1 MKQYQLLIASLL
13 CIIIVALAPI
23 KSEANTI
30 ISVDGIKVNNT
41 KDTNQTQP
49 ITNSPITLSGPVG
62 EVTFYYELVADAK
75 GKESKIVLNTE
86 NSELLIAPSSLSV
99 SIDNK
104 MVKSIAINGDKPV
117 RELTIPIKGDALKEG
132 VHAVTVK
139 YYGVLKEGICVKQ
152 GTSANWLTLNINSNY
167 QLNGLVK
174 KSDVTL
180 GEYPTKFV
188 GTEEQPVYIVIPDKA
203 STSTLNS
210 ALQMTSFLTNQSSRK
225 DTVQII
231 RESKIKELNQ
241 NVVFIG
247 LPSEFSNSNIKKLW
261 QNANVKQ
268 TANALNLSIR
278 TLKQGQKETS
288 AMFVTANKAADL
300 EDRMAILTNQQFSKQ
315 LSGLDLSIKDI
326 PKQLKLTQNGS
337 VTLEQFGAENIT
349 LDSQSTNSAHYYYY
363 VSANTQLNK
372 AFTLNLKLKKSESIT
387 SIKEQME
394 LDKGTNMELIV
405 NVNNIPHSVNLR
417 TLADSK
423 DGIYNV
429 SVPIDAKAIRDNRL
443 IDLQFQT
450 TGLGVNNP
458 CKETDE
464 KRWIYIDKDSSF
476 TFPIIQNTS
485 EQKRITFAAFP
496 YPFVSTE
503 GMAVVVLP
511 KKADVS
517 DEHLLK
523 LYSAI
528 LQGVQQPTIQLK
540 TAEQV
545 TANDVEKANVIFI
558 GGPNEQPLLQ
568 KKVNDLIVSYKG
580 NKAVLS
586 DEGFVSETVQQF
598 SWIQKNPWS
607 KGNDSILVIDHQGST
622 PDYMENNFLEEI
634 INSDELAT
642 VVVQSSDKQFFT
654 NAEYEKTNKQLSID
668 SKNGKSNNSI
678 SKWWIVGFGGLLL
691 LIGLLI
697 FRVKRRKYKKLR

>member
-13 CIIIVALAPI
+13 CIIIVALAPT
-23 KSEANTI
+23 KSEANTT
-30 ISVDGIKVNNT
+30 ISVNGVKVNNV
-41 KDTNQTQP
+41 KDTNQPQP
-49 ITNSPITLSGPVG
+49 FTNSPITLNGPAA
-62 EVTFYYELVADAK
+62 EVTFYYELVEDAK

-117 RELTIPIKGDALKEG
+117 REMTIPIKGDALKEG

-152 GTSANWLTLNINSNY
+152 GTSANWLTLNINSYY
-167 QLNGLVK
+167 QLNGLVE

-210 ALQMTSFLTNQSSRK
+210 ALQMTNFLTNQSGRK
-225 DTVQII
+225 NTVQII

-241 NVVFIG
+241 NAVFIG
-247 LPSEFSNSNIKKLW
+247 VPSEFSNSNIKKLW
-261 QNANVKQ
+261 QDANVKQ

-278 TLKQGQKETS
+278 TIKQGQQETS
-288 AMFVTANKAADL
+288 AMFVTANKATDI
-300 EDRMAILTNQQFSKQ
+300 EDRMAILTNPQFSKQ
-315 LSGLDLSIKDI
+315 LSGLDLSVKDL

-337 VTLEQFGAENIT
+337 VTLEQLGAENIT

-394 LDKGTNMELIV
+394 LDTSTNIELIV
-405 NVNNIPHSVNLR
+405 YVNNIPHSVNLR

-450 TGLGVNNP
+450 TGLSVNDS

-464 KRWIYIDKDSSF
+464 KRWIYIEKDSSI
-476 TFPIIQNTS
+476 TFPIIQNAN
-485 EQKRITFAAFP
+485 EQKGITFAAFP

-503 GMAVVVLP
+503 GRTMVVLP
-511 KKADVS
+511 QKTDVS
-517 DEHLLK
+517 DKQLLK
-523 LYSAI
+523 LYNAI

-545 TANDVEKANVIFI
+545 TAKDVENANVIFI

-568 KKVNDLIVSYKG
+568 KNVNDLIVSYKG
-580 NKAVLS
+580 NKPVLS

-607 KGNDSILVIDHQGST
+607 KGNNSILVMDHQGST
-622 PDYMENNFLEEI
+622 PDYIENNFLQEV
-634 INSDELAT
+634 INTDELAT

-654 NAEYEKTNKQLSID
+654 NAEYAKTNNQVSID
-668 SKNGKSNNSI
+668 SKNGKSNNTI
-678 SKWWIVGFGGLLL
+678 SKWWIVGFAGLLL

-697 FRVKRRKYKKLR
+697 FRVKRKKYKKLR

>member
-41 KDTNQTQP
+41 KGTNQTQP
-49 ITNSPITLSGPVG
+49 ITNSPITLNGPAG

-75 GKESKIVLNTE
+75 GQESKIVLNTE

-117 RELTIPIKGDALKEG
+117 REMTVPIKGDALKEG

-152 GTSANWLTLNINSNY
+152 GTSANWLTLNINSYY

-174 KSDVTL
+174 KSDVSL

-203 STSTLNS
+203 STSSLNS
-210 ALQMTSFLTNQSSRK
+210 ALQMTSFLTNQSGRK
-225 DTVQII
+225 NTVQII

-247 LPSEFSNSNIKKLW
+247 VPSEFSNSNIKKLW
-261 QNANVKQ
+261 QDVNVKQ
-268 TANALNLSIR
+268 KANALNLSIR
-278 TLKQGQKETS
+278 TLKQGQQETS
-288 AMFVTANKAADL
+288 AMFVTANKATDL
-300 EDRMAILTNQQFSKQ
+300 EDRMAILTNPQFSKQ
-315 LSGLDLSIKDI
+315 LSGLDLSVRDI

-363 VSANTQLNK
+363 VSADTQLNK

-387 SIKEQME
+387 SIKEQTE
-394 LDKGTNMELIV
+394 LDTSTNIELIV

-450 TGLGVNNP
+450 TGLGVNDP

-464 KRWIYIDKDSSF
+464 KRWIYIEKDSNF
-476 TFPIIQNTS
+476 TFPIIQKAN
-485 EQKRITFAAFP
+485 EQKGITFAAFP

-503 GMAVVVLP
+503 GMTVVVLP
-511 KKADVS
+511 KKTDVS
-517 DEHLLK
+517 DEQLLK

-568 KKVNDLIVSYKG
+568 KKVTDLIVSYNG

-586 DEGFVSETVQQF
+586 DEGFVSETAQQF
-598 SWIQKNPWS
+598 SWIQNNPWS
-607 KGNDSILVIDHQGST
+607 KGNNSILVIDHQGST
-622 PDYMENNFLEEI
+622 LDYMENNFLEEI
-634 INSDELAT
+634 IHSDELAT

-654 NAEYEKTNKQLSID
+654 NAEYVKTSKQLSID

-678 SKWWIVGFGGLLL
+678 SKWWIVGFAGLLL

>member
-152 GTSANWLTLNINSNY
+152 GTSANWLTLNINSYY

>member
-13 CIIIVALAPI
+13 CIIIVALAPT
-23 KSEANTI
+23 KSEANTT
-30 ISVDGIKVNNT
+30 ISANGIKVNNV
-41 KDTNQTQP
+41 KDTNQPQP
-49 ITNSPITLSGPVG
+49 FTNAPITLNGPAG

-99 SIDNK
+99 SVDNK

-117 RELTIPIKGDALKEG
+117 REMTIPLKGDALKEG
-132 VHAVTVK
+132 IHAVTVK
-139 YYGVLKEGICVKQ
+139 YYGVLKEGMCVKQ
-152 GTSANWLTLNINSNY
+152 GTSANWLTLNINSYY
-167 QLNGLVK
+167 QLEGLVK
-174 KSDVTL
+174 KTDVTL
-180 GEYPTKFV
+180 GDYPANFV
-188 GTEEQPVYIVIPDKA
+188 GTEEQPVYIVMPDKP
-203 STSTLNS
+203 STNTLNS
-210 ALQMTSFLTNQSSRK
+210 ALQMTNFLSNQSGRK
-225 DTVQII
+225 NAVQIT

-247 LPSEFSNSNIKKLW
+247 VPSEFSNSNIKKLW
-261 QNANVKQ
+261 QDANVKQ
-268 TANALNLSIR
+268 TADALHLSIR
-278 TLKQGQKETS
+278 TLKHGQQETS
-288 AMFVTANKAADL
+288 AMFVTANKATDL
-300 EDRMAILTNQQFSKQ
+300 EDRIAILTNPQFSKQ
-315 LSGLDLSIKDI
+315 LSGLDLSVKDI
-326 PKQLKLTQNGS
+326 PKQLNLTQNGS
-337 VTLEQFGAENIT
+337 ATLEQFGAENIT

-363 VSANTQLNK
+363 VSPNTQLNK

-387 SIKEQME
+387 SMKEQSE
-394 LDKGTNMELIV
+394 LDNSTNIELIV

-429 SVPIDAKAIRDNRL
+429 SVPIDAKAIKDNRL

-450 TGLGVNNP
+450 TGLGVNDP

-464 KRWIYIDKDSSF
+464 KRWIYIEKDS
-476 TFPIIQNTS
+476 TFILPIIQNVD
-485 EQKRITFAAFP
+485 EQKGITFAAFP

-503 GMAVVVLP
+503 GMPIVVLP
-511 KKADVS
+511 KKTDVL
-517 DEHLLK
+517 DEQLLK
-523 LYSAI
+523 LYNAI

-545 TANDVEKANVIFI
+545 TAKDAEKANVIFI

-598 SWIQKNPWS
+598 SWIQENPWS
-607 KGNDSILVIDHQGST
+607 KGNHSILVIDHQGST
-622 PDYMENNFLEEI
+622 PDFMENKFLDEI

-642 VVVQSSDKQFFT
+642 VAVQSSDKQFFT
-654 NAEYEKTNKQLSID
+654 NAEYVKTNKQLNVD
-668 SKNGKSNNSI
+668 SENGKINNSI
-678 SKWWIVGFGGLLL
+678 SKWWIVGFAGLLL
-691 LIGLLI
+691 MIGLLI
-697 FRVKRRKYKKLR
+697 FRIKRRKNKKLR

>member
-13 CIIIVALAPI
+13 CIIIVTLAPI

-104 MVKSIAINGDKPV
+104 MVKSIAINRDKPV
-117 RELTIPIKGDALKEG
+117 RELIIPIKGDALKEG

-152 GTSANWLTLNINSNY
+152 GTSANWLTLNINSYY

>member
-49 ITNSPITLSGPVG
+49 ITNSPITLNGPAG

-75 GKESKIVLNTE
+75 GQESKIVLNTE

-117 RELTIPIKGDALKEG
+117 REMTVPIKGDALKEG

-152 GTSANWLTLNINSNY
+152 GTSANWLTLNINSYY

-174 KSDVTL
+174 KSDVSL

-203 STSTLNS
+203 STSSLNS
-210 ALQMTSFLTNQSSRK
+210 ALQMTSFLTNQSGRNN
-225 DTVQII
+225 TVQII
-231 RESKIKELNQ
+231 RESKINELNQ

-247 LPSEFSNSNIKKLW
+247 VPSEFSNSNIKKLW
-261 QNANVKQ
+261 QDANVKQ

-300 EDRMAILTNQQFSKQ
+300 EDRIAILTNPQFSKQ

-349 LDSQSTNSAHYYYY
+349 LDSHSTNSAHYYYY
-363 VSANTQLNK
+363 VSADTQLNK

-387 SIKEQME
+387 SIKEQTE
-394 LDKGTNMELIV
+394 LDTSTNMELIV

-476 TFPIIQNTS
+476 TFPIIQNTN

-503 GMAVVVLP
+503 GMTVVVLP

-517 DEHLLK
+517 DEQLLK

-568 KKVNDLIVSYKG
+568 KKATDLIVSYNG

-586 DEGFVSETVQQF
+586 DEGFVSETAQQF
-598 SWIQKNPWS
+598 SWIQNNPWS
-607 KGNDSILVIDHQGST
+607 KGNNSILVIDHQGST
-622 PDYMENNFLEEI
+622 LDYMENNFLEEI

-654 NAEYEKTNKQLSID
+654 NAEYVKTNKQLSID
-668 SKNGKSNNSI
+668 SKNGNSNNSI
-678 SKWWIVGFGGLLL
+678 SKWWIVGFAGLLL